1 MIWKKLRG
9 ELIDIIEWLDDSNDT
24 MVYRFERYG
33 NEIKYGAQLVVREGQ
48 YAVFVNQGKIADVF
62 SPGQYRLET
71 KNLPVLSTLMGWK
84 YGFESPFKAE
94 VYFVSSRRF
103 TDLKWGTKNPIMMRD
118 AEFGPI
124 RIRAY
129 GTYVMRVD
137 KPDVFLKE
145 IVGTDGEFTKDEID
159 GQLRS
164 IVASRFADVVGE
176 AKIPVLDMA
185 ANYDEFGQ
193 FLTDRI
199 QSEFDTYG
207 LELTKLLIENIS
219 LPSAVEEALD
229 KRTSMGV
236 IGNLDAYTKFQ
247 TAEAMEAAANNPNGG
262 GAAEGMGLGMGF
274 GMAQQMMGSMQQPS
288 GGGQNVQGG
297 QGGNQVGGPPP
308 LPGVSALAVH
318 VAVNGQQAGPFDEAA
333 LKGMISQGTLAAET
347 LVWMGGMSGWQKAGE
362 VGEVAKLFGQAPP
375 PLPPMS

>member
-9 ELIDIIEWLDDSNDT
+9 ELIDIIEWLDDTNDT

-62 SPGQYRLET
+62 TPGQYKLET
-71 KNLPVLSTLMGWK
+71 KNLPLLSTLMGWK

-129 GTYVMRVD
+129 GTYVMKVD
-137 KPDVFLKE
+137 KPDVFIKE

-176 AKIPVLDMA
+176 AKIPALDMA
-185 ANYDEFGQ
+185 ANYDEFGK
-193 FLTDRI
+193 FLTERI

-207 LELTKLLIENIS
+207 LELTKLLVENIS
-219 LPSAVEEALD
+219 LPSAVEEVLD

-247 TAEAMEAAANNPNGG
+247 AAEAMEKAAENPNGG

-274 GMAQQMMGSMQQPS
+274 GMAQQMMGSMQQAS
-288 GGGQNVQGG
+288 NSGQNVQG
-297 QGGNQVGGPPP
+297 NQAGGPPP
-308 LPGVSALAVH
+308 LPGASVLAVY
-318 VAVNGQQAGPFDEAA
+318 VGVNGQQAGPFDEGA
-333 LKGMISQGTLAAET
+333 LKGMIGQGTLTPDT
-347 LVWMGGMSGWQKAGE
+347 LVWMTGMSGWKKASE

-375 PLPPMS
+375 PLPPMG